1 MQIDHRWRSTNKRH
15 CVDCCDM
22 IRRSARP
29 ALALAL
35 MLLVGMGPLFLP
47 LPTAAKIY
55 KYQRNGVW
63 YYTDSPSDN
72 LPNESQEME
81 ESAPGPQMAS
91 GAAEGPPLLAHYPA
105 RNAIEQAA
113 AATVAVKSSM
123 GYGSGFFISTQGHI
137 VTNKHVVRST
147 AQHNAE
153 TEGRFQ
159 EAEAR
164 IAAFDRQFREE
175 RERLENFKAQLD
187 RLKSQAEAETQ
198 SDRRQASLA
207 DYQANRQRYD
217 RWAGDFDRRLKKYEE
232 EKKRYQDGRQSYDYS
247 KSVADLAQ
255 SFTIVLA
262 DRTELYARLLKVSA
276 DHDLALLKLDGY
288 QTPALVPGAPGAM
301 AQSEP
306 VYAIGN
312 PAMLHNSV
320 TSGIFSGFQQGYL
333 QTNAQIYPGN
343 SGGPLVSAEGR
354 VLGVN
359 TFKQLTHKFEGLGF
373 AISIDTVLTE
383 FRAYLPGQ

>member
-1 MQIDHRWRSTNKRH
+1 MDSIATSKFMTGSNGPCMPRVCWYFG
-15 CVDCCDM
+15 VVWL
-22 IRRSARP
+22 
-29 ALALAL
+29 LAAW
-35 MLLVGMGPLFLP
+35 VGMILGPAP
-47 LPTAAKIY
+47 CMAKIY

-63 YYTDSPSDN
+63 YYTDTPPGD
-72 LPNESQEME
+72 LPKESQEME
-81 ESAPGPQMAS
+81 ESAPGPQAAS
-91 GAAEGPPLLAHYPA
+91 ETAGGDPLLASYPA

-147 AQHNAE
+147 AQNSQE
-153 TEGRFQ
+153 TEDRFRQ
-159 EAEAR
+159 AEDR
-164 IAAFDRQFREE
+164 IAAHDRQFREE
-175 RERLENFKAQLD
+175 RERLESYKAQLD
-187 RLKSQAEAETQ
+187 RLKAQADAETQ

-207 DYQANRQRYD
+207 DYEANRQRYE
-217 RWAGDFDRRLKKYEE
+217 RWAGDFDQRLKKYEQ
-232 EKKRYQDGRQSYDYS
+232 EKKRFQEGRQSYDYTR
-247 KSVADLAQ
+247 SVADLAQ
-255 SFTIVLA
+255 SFTIILA
-262 DRTELYARLLKVSA
+262 DKTELYARLLRVSS

-288 QTPALVPGAPGAM
+288 QTPALAPGAPGAL

-320 TSGIFSGFQQGYL
+320 TSGVFSGFQQGFL

-373 AISIDTVLTE
+373 AISIDTVLME
-383 FRAYLPGQ
+383 FRGYLPGR